1 LARVLTLATF
11 NVKDLFESGAGAA
24 NSAPARKLDEI
35 ATQLRRADADV
46 FALQEIASREALLH
60 VVSRLPNGADYR
72 HVLLALP
79 DQRGIR
85 NAIVSRL
92 PFVMETVHMADELPF
107 PIFREGDAPPFPKR
121 IPLRRGVPHV
131 RVDVPQVGL
140 VDVLTVHFKSKLP
153 FDMVLP
159 DGSKKVPMSEM
170 ERAEG
175 DVRSLVLR
183 AAEALHVRGLVDAA
197 LAVTPNVALMGDLN
211 DTLDSL
217 PLQIVRGRA
226 EGALHPCADII
237 PKEAR
242 FSILHDGR
250 KQQIDHILV
259 SALLRERLEGAAF
272 QNESLRDHGPFV
284 PGVAPTADSDH
295 ALFVARFH
303 ANRLSRDSFVNTQR
317 SP

>member
-1 LARVLTLATF
+1 MLTVATF
-11 NVKDLFESGAGAA
+11 NVKDLFS
-24 NSAPARKLDEI
+24 PHPRLDMKLDEI
-35 ATQLRRADADV
+35 AAQLRRADADV
-46 FALQEIASREALLH
+46 VALQEIASQEALHQVLK
-60 VVSRLPNGADYR
+60 RFRGGADYQ
-72 HVLLALP
+72 HVVLALP
-79 DQRGIR
+79 DPRGIR

-92 PFVMETVHMADELPF
+92 PFVWQTVHMADALPF

-140 VDVLTVHFKSKLP
+140 CDILTAHFKSKLP
-153 FDMVLP
+153 ASLIRP
-159 DGSKKVPMSEM
+159 DGTKKEPTTEV

-183 AAEALHVRGLVDAA
+183 AAEALYVRGLIDAA
-197 LAVTPNVALMGDLN
+197 LAITPNVALMGDLN
-211 DTLDSL
+211 DTIESV
-217 PLQIVRGRA
+217 PLQIVRGSAGGMLHVCA
-226 EGALHPCADII
+226 ELV

-242 FSILHDGR
+242 YSVLHEGR

-259 SALLRERLEGAAF
+259 SPLLGQRLEAAAF

-284 PGVAPTADSDH
+284 PGLAGTASADSDH

-303 ANRLSRDSFVNTQR
+303 SDRLTLDSGVNTQR
-317 SP
+317 SA